1 MPTKRG
7 KGRRQITLD
16 LTPSQIQWLDSQA
29 AELMSR
35 SAFVRQLISKA
46 MESDD
51 ANL

>member
-1 MPTKRG
+1 MRSQGSQKR
-7 KGRRQITLD
+7 RTVTVD
-16 LTPSQIQWLDSQA
+16 LPLSQIQWLDEKASH
-29 AELMSR
+29 LMSR